1 MSFTKKVGSQRSMKS
16 IEVWYGVNKT
26 TPDQWFTRW
35 EQFLVSLMEE
45 LGYRCVMSDL
55 TKKPRGKNWT
65 KELKFTHPH
74 LETTILFL
82 SRKRKQE
89 GGKIHFVYGSPL
101 AYEQMIDTISQAN
114 HGAGN
119 YSVMSRQ
126 KVGDQ
131 VLSHVREG
139 WSKSRNAN
147 QES

>member
-1 MSFTKKVGSQRSMKS
+1 
-16 IEVWYGVNKT
+16 
-26 TPDQWFTRW
+26 
-35 EQFLVSLMEE
+35 
-45 LGYRCVMSDL
+45 MSDL

-65 KELKFTHPH
+65 KELRFTHPY
-74 LETTILFL
+74 LENTVLFL

-101 AYEQMIDTISQAN
+101 AYEQMIDTISPSSS
-114 HGAGN
+114 GG

-131 VLSHVREG
+131 ILTHVREG